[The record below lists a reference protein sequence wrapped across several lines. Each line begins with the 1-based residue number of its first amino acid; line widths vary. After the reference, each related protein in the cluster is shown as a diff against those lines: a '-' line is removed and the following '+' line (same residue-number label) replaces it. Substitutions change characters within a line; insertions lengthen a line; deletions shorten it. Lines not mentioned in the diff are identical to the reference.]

1 MFVCNILNSSHL
13 NHLNQGK
20 HFNLMSITILCQ
32 NYKKKS
38 NKMTVKVTVVT
49 QACYLFDFAFLIW

>member
-32 NYKKKS
+32 NYKKKKQQNDS
-38 NKMTVKVTVVT
+38 KGHSGDTGM
-49 QACYLFDFAFLIW
+49 LPF